1 MRLTFSWI
9 LSVLLLFFLSSCTPR
24 HHLPFIPESSLLTD
38 GVVNKYYYSYF
49 PDEGINEY
57 AEIEYRAYS
66 MRDRK
71 TVVQDIYDPGF
82 RQKFRQVF
90 EIGDSSLHLLEE
102 SVFMNQVWSLDT
114 LRSEILLDEYFSVKT
129 DSPMY
134 QTIQRYSSGHIRHTN
149 TFQTVVQDTFVEGKK
164 GILIERQ
171 FNLMIETPEHD
182 TNHYE
187 IPSRQLYVEGLGL
200 YHLKGTRPG
209 GTAELLLMD
218 QFSMTEFDQ
227 MRSTKPERV
236 AYIQPE
242 IALDQP
248 TDFTTCFDQQF
259 VNDYYNGDPDAA
271 YDGGKQALLGDIL
284 EQVNPESFADESGYL
299 TFRFIINCEGRAG
312 WFTTEQADLDYM
324 PKQFSPALIE
334 HLFTILHSLDQ
345 WHPTVIRDEKRDA
358 YCYLTFKF
366 NHGQLIDLLP

>member
-1 MRLTFSWI
+1 M
-9 LSVLLLFFLSSCTPR
+9 LSSCSTR
-24 HHLPFIPESSLLTD
+24 HHLPFIPDSDLLTS

-49 PDEGINEY
+49 PHEGIDEY

-66 MRDRK
+66 LLNAK
-71 TVVQDIYDPGF
+71 TVVQDTYDSGF
-82 RQKFRQVF
+82 RHKSRQVF
-90 EIGDSSLHLLEE
+90 EIGDSSLHLLKE
-102 SVFMNQVWSLDT
+102 SVFLNQIWSLDT
-114 LRSEILLDEYFSVKT
+114 LRSEIIIDEYFSMKT

-149 TFQTVVQDTFVEGKK
+149 TFQSAVRDTILDGKK
-164 GILIERQ
+164 AVIIERK
-171 FNLMIETPEHD
+171 FNLIIETPEGD

-200 YHLKGTRPG
+200 YHLKGERSE

-218 QFSMTEFDQ
+218 QYSMIEFDQ
-227 MRSTKPERV
+227 MKAEKPERV

-242 IALDQP
+242 TTLDNP
-248 TDFTTCFDQQF
+248 TDFTTCFEQQF

-271 YDGGKQALLGDIL
+271 YNGGKQALLTDIL
-284 EQVNPESFADESGYL
+284 GQLNPESLGDESGYL

-312 WFTTEQADLDYM
+312 WFTTEQADLDFM
-324 PKQFSPALIE
+324 QKQFSSVLVE
-334 HLFTILHSLDQ
+334 HLFTILQSLDQ
-345 WHPTVIRDEKRDA
+345 WHPTVIRAEERDA
-358 YCYLTFKF
+358 YCYLTFKL

>member
-1 MRLTFSWI
+1 MRLRLYLV
-9 LSVLLLFFLSSCTPR
+9 LSMLLLLTLSSCTTR
-24 HHLPFIPESSLLTD
+24 HHLPFIPESDLLTG

-49 PDEGINEY
+49 PDEGIDEY

-66 MRDRK
+66 LLNAK
-71 TVVQDIYDPGF
+71 TVIQDTYDPGF
-82 RQKFRQVF
+82 RHKSRQVF

-102 SVFMNQVWSLDT
+102 SVFINQVWNLDT

-149 TFQTVVQDTFVEGKK
+149 TFQTAVKDTFVEGKK

-171 FNLMIETPEHD
+171 FNLMIKTPEGD
-182 TNHYE
+182 TNLYE

-200 YHLKGTRPG
+200 YHLKGERPG

-218 QFSMTEFDQ
+218 QFSVTEFDQ

-242 IALDQP
+242 NALDQP

-271 YDGGKQALLGDIL
+271 YNGGKQALLTDIL
-284 EQVNPESFADESGYL
+284 GQLNPESLGDESGYL

-324 PKQFSPALIE
+324 QKQFSPVLVK
-334 HLFTILHSLDQ
+334 HLLTILQSLDQ
-345 WHPTVIRDEKRDA
+345 WHPTVIRAEKRDA
-358 YCYLTFKF
+358 YCYLTFKLD
-366 NHGQLIDLLP
+366 HGQLIDLLP